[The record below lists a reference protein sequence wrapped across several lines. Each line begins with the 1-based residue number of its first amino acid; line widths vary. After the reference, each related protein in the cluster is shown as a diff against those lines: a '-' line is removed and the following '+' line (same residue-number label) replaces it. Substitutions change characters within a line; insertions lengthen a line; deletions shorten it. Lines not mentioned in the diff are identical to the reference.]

1 MTPDTLNL
9 RLQRGTDTAV
19 PILLMASDFRY
30 AEITEINATA
40 PLTITAPAHGLPA
53 PEWPAWL
60 EGTSSS
66 QLNRDKTRQPF
77 QLLTVLDDDTL
88 EINSIN
94 GLQLKASGGSVVYHP
109 PLDTDEWQF
118 EALFYAADAELLT
131 LRLGAGLTATAG
143 GIRLDISVDQAE
155 QLAAATRWELIVI
168 NASGRQRYLCGSV
181 NIVECQRHD
190 SCH

>member
-9 RLQRGTDTAV
+9 RLQRGADTAV

-30 AEITEINATA
+30 AAISSINAAA

-66 QLNRDKTRQPF
+66 QLNRDTTRQPF
-77 QLLTVLDDDTL
+77 QLLTVLDGDTL

-109 PLDTDEWQF
+109 PLDTAGWQF
-118 EALFYAADAELLT
+118 EALFYAESAELLA
-131 LRLGAGLTATAG
+131 LKIGSGLTVTAG
-143 GIRLDISVDQAE
+143 GVRLDISASQAE
-155 QLAAATRWELIVI
+155 QLATVTRWELMVTHP
-168 NASGRQRYLCGSV
+168 AGRQRYLCGAV
-181 NIVECQRHD
+181 NIVECQSHGG
-190 SCH
+190 CH

>member
-9 RLQRGTDTAV
+9 RLQRGADTAV
-19 PILLMASDFRY
+19 PLLLMDSSYRY
-30 AEITEINATA
+30 AKIQSINPTA

-77 QLLTVLDDDTL
+77 QLLKVLDENTL

-109 PLDTDEWQF
+109 PLDTAGWQF
-118 EALFYAADAELLT
+118 EALFYAESAELLA
-131 LRLGAGLTATAG
+131 LKIGSGLTATAG
-143 GIRLDISVDQAE
+143 GIRLDISAEQTE
-155 QLAAATRWELIVI
+155 QLATATRWELMVTHP
-168 NASGRQRYLCGSV
+168 AGRQRYLCGSV

-190 SCH
+190 GCH